1 MKRVSN
7 WSLLGYILGTAFSI
21 FSAIRYFLIYPDTDR
36 ALVYV
41 GIGIMVCGLAF
52 LYNRSVQQGRSI
64 EAIENYISDK
74 NFEEKE
80 KNEREEKSQTVEET
94 ERLPESNPELL

>member
-1 MKRVSN
+1 MKKISN
-7 WSLLGYILGTAFSI
+7 LSILGYILGAGFSI
-21 FSAIRYFLIYPDTDR
+21 FSGIRYFLIYYDLDR

-41 GIGIMVCGLAF
+41 GIGIIVCGLAF

-74 NFEEKE
+74 NFEEKKE
-80 KNEREEKSQTVEET
+80 KDNLGGV
-94 ERLPESNPELL
+94 N